1 MIESAALLVVVVVA
15 VALAAWFAVE
25 RVAANRLA
33 VRDRVVVNLLTGQA
47 VKGVLWARRGRYL
60 VLRDAELYEPG
71 NVRPNAMDG
80 ETIVDRDQVLLVQKL
95 GG

>member
-25 RVAANRLA
+25 RVAVSRLA

-80 ETIVDRDQVLLVQKL
+80 EAIVDRDQVLLVQKL